1 MARRTG
7 PRNRLRMYDQL
18 LAVNAGFE
26 QARRALKK
34 LGNLGWFDRA
44 ELAHLSAL
52 SEEARAASNCLVS
65 VIETLETAHAGKLY
79 RRRLVASANKN
90 PGSAFCIG
98 VAQAIDFS
106 SVHRDAATAPGMRQP
121 DPPLMVGPRRTER
134 L

>member
-1 MARRTG
+1 
-7 PRNRLRMYDQL
+7 MYEQL
-18 LAVNAGFE
+18 LALNAGFE
-26 QARRALKK
+26 EARRALKK
-34 LGNLGWFDRA
+34 LRSLGSFDST

-52 SEEARAASNCLVS
+52 SEEARAASNSCLVS